1 MHGMHLSSRLRRKVP
16 LLLVATLV
24 ISALAAGPALA
35 KGRFTLYRTGNE
47 RCWVIPNPVS
57 NDVAGQ
63 TYTVWGSGFWPGLT
77 VNIFVVD
84 SLGGTTILSTGA
96 SGDGGALVPRS
107 DGAEYLPDGTANVY
121 VYQMGDRR
129 MTVLASCS
137 FVVS

>member
-35 KGRFTLYRTGNE
+35 RARFTLYRTGNE
-47 RCWVIPNPVS
+47 RCWVTPNPVS

-63 TYTVWGSGFWPGLT
+63 TYTVSGSGFWLGLT

-84 SLGGTTILSTGA
+84 SLGTTILSTGA
-96 SGDGGALVPRS
+96 SGAGGTFSKS
-107 DGAEYLPDGTANVY
+107 DWAEFLPDGTENVY